1 MCSAGWLHRI
11 HHGVYAVGHRALSK
25 EGDWMA
31 AVLACG
37 IGAAIS
43 HAHAAALWS
52 IRPDPGRGPID
63 VTLRT
68 RAGRKRRAGIRVH
81 RPRVLRDEEF
91 STRRG
96 IPCTTP
102 ARTILDL
109 AGVVHGRPLERAID
123 EGARLRLLDMDDL
136 VEILEHHRG
145 HPGARRLRGVLA
157 RHEIGSTLTRSE
169 LEERFLRLCRQEQFP
184 APLVNAPLLGY
195 VVDFL
200 WPGEMVIVELDGHQS
215 HGTRAAFESDRD
227 RDSSLLAAGYLVL
240 RFTWRDVTRRP
251 AVVVDRVRRV
261 LRART
266 PTGGATHR

>member
-1 MCSAGWLHRI
+1 VECVRRAGFIASTTAFTPLGTER
-11 HHGVYAVGHRALSK
+11 
-25 EGDWMA
+25 
-31 AVLACG
+31 LAKRETGWPPCWHAG
-37 IGAAIS
+37 TGAAIS

-109 AGVVHGRPLERAID
+109 AGVVHARHLERAID

-157 RHEIGSTLTRSE
+157 RHEIG
-169 LEERFLRLCRQEQFP
+169 
-184 APLVNAPLLGY
+184 
-195 VVDFL
+195 
-200 WPGEMVIVELDGHQS
+200 
-215 HGTRAAFESDRD
+215 
-227 RDSSLLAAGYLVL
+227 
-240 RFTWRDVTRRP
+240 
-251 AVVVDRVRRV
+251 
-261 LRART
+261 
-266 PTGGATHR
+266 